1 MITGESTVRCD
12 WQNKSIAA
20 KRESVNHLQGVLGS
34 WQPGAPMEEVQGHLP
49 ALNEQKAPKVCRANE
64 GRLATYAFESMRV
77 RERAYMEYDKYNITA
92 V

>member
-1 MITGESTVRCD
+1 MIPGEFMVRFD

-34 WQPGAPMEEVQGHLP
+34 WQPGAPMEEIQGHLP
-49 ALNEQKAPKVCRANE
+49 ALDQQPASKVCRANE
-64 GRLATYAFESMRV
+64 GRLAKYAFESMRV
-77 RERAYMEYDKYNITA
+77 RERACMEYVICNTTA